1 MDDFLLLTAVVWFAF
16 LGITF
21 AAIRLTGWDW
31 SQEL

>member
-1 MDDFLLLTAVVWFAF
+1 MDNFLLVISVAWFSF